1 VDHDRDLIH
10 RHRPLVATDAQ
21 LKPRMIRP
29 GMDIRRSMSTTTKVP
44 QTRTMSG
51 DELSADDAWRMLR
64 RTGTGPLLRDA
75 FIRLRYG
82 DGFSHARALALQMAL
97 TAMPGLIALVGLAQ
111 TAHNARWGQALEQTI
126 ERVTPP
132 ASRAA
137 VDQALRGAGDGG
149 SSAVWLGLAAALLS
163 LTVAMGQI
171 ERGANRI
178 YGVQRDRPFPAKYG
192 GAFVRAILGGIP
204 VACGLA
210 LLVFGGT
217 FGSALAHTY
226 GWSPDRLKVWNLAR
240 WPVGTLLALVTA
252 GILFRKAPRR
262 RQPSATWLVFGA
274 AVALVVWTAAT
285 AGLAWYV
292 EGSQAFGATYGPLT
306 AVLAFLLWANLSA
319 IALFYGIAFAAQLE
333 SRRAGVSSPV
343 TADPDS

>member
-1 VDHDRDLIH
+1 
-10 RHRPLVATDAQ
+10 
-21 LKPRMIRP
+21 
-29 GMDIRRSMSTTTKVP
+29 MSTTTKVP

-51 DELSADDAWRMLR
+51 EELSADDAWRTLR
-64 RTGTGPLLRDA
+64 HTGIGTLLRDA
-75 FIRLRYG
+75 FVRLRYA

-97 TAMPGLIALVGLAQ
+97 TAIPGLIALVGLAQ
-111 TAHNARWGQALEQTI
+111 TAHDARWGQALQQTI

-149 SSAVWLGLAAALLS
+149 RSAVWLGLAAALVS

-192 GAFVRAILGGIP
+192 GAFVLAVLGGVP
-204 VACGLA
+204 VAFGLA
-210 LLVFGGT
+210 LLVFGES
-217 FGSALAHTY
+217 FGRALAQTY
-226 GWSPDRLKVWNLAR
+226 GWPPSRLHAWDLAR
-240 WPVGTLLALVTA
+240 WPAGVLLALIAA
-252 GILFRKAPRR
+252 GVLFRKAPRR

-274 AVALVVWTAAT
+274 AVALVVWTATT
-285 AGLAWYV
+285 AVLAWYV
-292 EGSQAFGATYGPLT
+292 DGSHTFGATYGPLT

-319 IALFYGIAFAAQLE
+319 IALFYGIAFAAPLA
-333 SRRAGVSSPV
+333 SRRAGVRSPI
-343 TADPDS
+343 TTDHDE

>member
-1 VDHDRDLIH
+1 
-10 RHRPLVATDAQ
+10 
-21 LKPRMIRP
+21 MIRP
-29 GMDIRRSMSTTTKVP
+29 VGDIRRSMSTTTKVP

-51 DELSADDAWRMLR
+51 EELSADDAWRTLR
-64 RTGTGPLLRDA
+64 RTGTGTLLRDA
-75 FIRLRYG
+75 FVRLRYG

-97 TAMPGLIALVGLAQ
+97 TAIPGLIALVGLAQ

-149 SSAVWLGLAAALLS
+149 SSALWLGLAGALLS

-178 YGVQRDRPFPAKYG
+178 YGVQRDRPAPAKYG
-192 GAFVRAILGGIP
+192 GAFLRAVLGGVP
-204 VACGLA
+204 VAFGLA
-210 LLVFGGT
+210 LLVFGES
-217 FGSALAHTY
+217 FGSALAQTY
-226 GWSPDRLKVWNLAR
+226 RWPPGRLHAWDVAH
-240 WPVGTLLALVTA
+240 WPVGVLLALVSA
-252 GILFRKAPRR
+252 GVLFRKAPRR

-274 AVALVVWTAAT
+274 AVSLAVWTAVT
-285 AGLAWYV
+285 ALLAWYV
-292 EGSQAFGATYGPLT
+292 EGSASFGATYGPLT